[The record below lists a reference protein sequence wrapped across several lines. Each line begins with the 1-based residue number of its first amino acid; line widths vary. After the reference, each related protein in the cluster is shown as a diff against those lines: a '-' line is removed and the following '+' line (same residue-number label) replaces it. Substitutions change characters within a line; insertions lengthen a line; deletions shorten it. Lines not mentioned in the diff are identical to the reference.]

1 MRRVIWL
8 AIGAAGGI
16 LVYRRSQQF
25 AASAREQGLASSAQD
40 LGRSAVS
47 TAQAGMSA
55 VASARALL
63 DQLGAAQRSASTT
76 TMEGRQ

>member
-16 LVYRRSQQF
+16 FVYRRGQQF

-63 DQLGAAQRSASTT
+63 DQLGAAPRSAPNTP
-76 TMEGRQ
+76 MEGRK

>member
-16 LVYRRSQQF
+16 LAYRRGQQF

-40 LGRSAVS
+40 LGRSAVA
-47 TAQAGMSA
+47 TAQAGLSA
-55 VASARALL
+55 VATARALL
-63 DQLGAAQRSASTT
+63 DQLGAAQRSVPTNS
-76 TMEGRQ
+76 MEGRP